1 MLMKRGFVP
10 FEPELYSFA
19 EQISVFASAE
29 KIICLGG
36 SGLFNVCFSAPE
48 TKIITIESTHRYLP
62 AHTNLLGSLEMNF
75 GVIIGEEDASD
86 NTDIHKRWMVDLERV
101 EEKVDEFF

>member
-1 MLMKRGFVP
+1 
-10 FEPELYSFA
+10 
-19 EQISVFASAE
+19 
-29 KIICLGG
+29 
-36 SGLFNVCFSAPE
+36 
-48 TKIITIESTHRYLP
+48 
-62 AHTNLLGSLEMNF
+62 MNF